1 MLHSR
6 IMFRKLA
13 RKTILLLFIV
23 GYTWLYDTPCIFVIA
38 QSLPHWSRDAME
50 KLFQT
55 LTNEAARRKKV
66 RYAFIRNSRTEV
78 MSHLV
83 RQDVLRTSLA
93 YVKMVMMREFYLPH
107 KPLGFYVGR
116 GTSLEFIKFPPD
128 QDVYSDPWAE

>member
-1 MLHSR
+1 MLRR
-6 IMFRKLA
+6 IPR
-13 RKTILLLFIV
+13 RIILLLLVAGSMLI
-23 GYTWLYDTPCIFVIA
+23 YDTPSFLVAA
-38 QSLPHWSRDAME
+38 QALPHWSRDAMQ

-55 LTNEAARRKKV
+55 LTDEAARRKKV
-66 RYAFIRNSRTEV
+66 RYAFIRNNHTEV

-93 YVKMVMMREFYLPH
+93 YLKMVMMRELYLPH

-128 QDVYSDPWAE
+128 QDVYRDPWLE